1 MNGLS
6 RAASTMLGAGIAG
19 LLLWVAAQIG
29 RNSTGGYWAAYGV
42 VAGAGLVLAA
52 SQLRGRGG
60 NPPAMLGLAFLPVL
74 VAAGWVLLGLQ
85 PHANWF
91 RDHVLAWSGDI
102 GIVNVVT
109 DVGTWI
115 GCWRSGSATRSGRRS
130 SRSAGSTSHRLRLRR
145 LSRPT
150 TRPLPTRRRRRS
162 AQKSTTSTRR
172 LAGGRVERCCIGNG
186 HAACEALA
194 HVNRGASLDEEAPR
208 E

>member
-115 GCWRSGSATRSGRRS
+115 GVLAFGIGYTLGTTLEPFGRKHVAPAAAPAAEPAYDPAAS
-130 SRSAGSTSHRLRLRR
+130 DA
-145 LSRPT
+145 PT
-150 TRPLPTRRRRRS
+150 TAERAEIDDVDTPTSRRTRRTMLHR
-162 AQKSTTSTRR
+162 
-172 LAGGRVERCCIGNG
+172 
-186 HAACEALA
+186 
-194 HVNRGASLDEEAPR
+194 
-208 E
+208 